1 MGLRC
6 FQWFKDTNLKVNHN
20 RMPMFTLALK
30 LFPMVQRYK
39 FESKSQHGLK
49 GSYPKYFLYLDARW
63 YMDKELFDMKE
74 VQMRF
79 EDKRRKIRGTDGE
92 RQLPSLFPENEL
104 NETED

>member
-1 MGLRC
+1 M
-6 FQWFKDTNLKVNHN
+6 KIE
-20 RMPMFTLALK
+20 

-39 FESKSQHGLK
+39 FESKSQHGFK
-49 GSYPKYFLYLDARW
+49 ASYHKYFLYLDARW

-104 NETED
+104 NEAED